1 MPSSNANM
9 VESNK
14 TPIIYM
20 VATHAIIIST
30 LNEQTNREIN
40 AQSPKTSQTEHASFT
55 CKIIS
60 ALKGVTNQWQVNLKI

>member
-1 MPSSNANM
+1 M
-9 VESNK
+9 
-14 TPIIYM
+14 I
-20 VATHAIIIST
+20 ATYAIIIST